1 MICGLLTTRA
11 QRCAPS
17 IIGSLPQHI
26 ALAASATAAFRG
38 ARRREGAEID
48 SFVATAA
55 KLPYEAGPRRAA
67 SFAALPRRRKD
78 RRRPAQAPPV
88 KRPAKK
94 KTVETMPAAAK
105 SKPKSV
111 RKRSKHRMSV
121 DYPRDVENVAPA
133 ATFKAKAAPRSPI
146 LERVASA
153 VEKVF
158 SPQKKVPATTPT
170 PAPTPVPEAT
180 TTPARLP
187 EVTITS
193 ADAAAPMAP
202 AGPSPAK
209 VADAIPARGRERCA
223 CFFW

>member
-1 MICGLLTTRA
+1 
-11 QRCAPS
+11 
-17 IIGSLPQHI
+17 
-26 ALAASATAAFRG
+26 
-38 ARRREGAEID
+38 
-48 SFVATAA
+48 
-55 KLPYEAGPRRAA
+55 
-67 SFAALPRRRKD
+67 
-78 RRRPAQAPPV
+78 
-88 KRPAKK
+88 
-94 KTVETMPAAAK
+94 MPAAAK

-133 ATFKAKAAPRSPI
+133 ATSKAKAAPI

-180 TTPARLP
+180 TTPAPAKVR
-187 EVTITS
+187 VVTS

>member
-1 MICGLLTTRA
+1 
-11 QRCAPS
+11 
-17 IIGSLPQHI
+17 
-26 ALAASATAAFRG
+26 
-38 ARRREGAEID
+38 
-48 SFVATAA
+48 
-55 KLPYEAGPRRAA
+55 
-67 SFAALPRRRKD
+67 
-78 RRRPAQAPPV
+78 
-88 KRPAKK
+88 
-94 KTVETMPAAAK
+94 MPAAAK

-133 ATFKAKAAPRSPI
+133 ATFKAKATPRSPI

-202 AGPSPAK
+202 AEPSPAK
-209 VADAIPARGRERCA
+209 LDTPAARSREKCA

>member
-1 MICGLLTTRA
+1 
-11 QRCAPS
+11 
-17 IIGSLPQHI
+17 
-26 ALAASATAAFRG
+26 
-38 ARRREGAEID
+38 
-48 SFVATAA
+48 
-55 KLPYEAGPRRAA
+55 
-67 SFAALPRRRKD
+67 
-78 RRRPAQAPPV
+78 
-88 KRPAKK
+88 
-94 KTVETMPAAAK
+94 MPAAAK

-133 ATFKAKAAPRSPI
+133 ATSKAKAAPRSPI
-146 LERVASA
+146 LERIAST

-158 SPQKKVPATTPT
+158 SPQKKVPA
-170 PAPTPVPEAT
+170 

-209 VADAIPARGRERCA
+209 LDAPAARSREKCA

>member
-1 MICGLLTTRA
+1 
-11 QRCAPS
+11 
-17 IIGSLPQHI
+17 
-26 ALAASATAAFRG
+26 
-38 ARRREGAEID
+38 
-48 SFVATAA
+48 
-55 KLPYEAGPRRAA
+55 
-67 SFAALPRRRKD
+67 
-78 RRRPAQAPPV
+78 
-88 KRPAKK
+88 
-94 KTVETMPAAAK
+94 MPAAAK

-121 DYPRDVENVAPA
+121 DYPRDVVDKENATAPPA
-133 ATFKAKAAPRSPI
+133 KAKVTPRSPI
-146 LERVASA
+146 LERIAST

-170 PAPTPVPEAT
+170 PAPTPVPEA

-209 VADAIPARGRERCA
+209 LDAPAARSREKCA

>member
-1 MICGLLTTRA
+1 
-11 QRCAPS
+11 
-17 IIGSLPQHI
+17 
-26 ALAASATAAFRG
+26 
-38 ARRREGAEID
+38 
-48 SFVATAA
+48 
-55 KLPYEAGPRRAA
+55 
-67 SFAALPRRRKD
+67 
-78 RRRPAQAPPV
+78 
-88 KRPAKK
+88 
-94 KTVETMPAAAK
+94 MPAAAK

-121 DYPRDVENVAPA
+121 DYPRDVVDKENTTAPPA
-133 ATFKAKAAPRSPI
+133 KAKVTPRSPI
-146 LERVASA
+146 LERIAST

-180 TTPARLP
+180 TPARLP

-202 AGPSPAK
+202 AETSPAK
-209 VADAIPARGRERCA
+209 LDAPAARSREKCA

>member
-1 MICGLLTTRA
+1 
-11 QRCAPS
+11 
-17 IIGSLPQHI
+17 
-26 ALAASATAAFRG
+26 
-38 ARRREGAEID
+38 
-48 SFVATAA
+48 
-55 KLPYEAGPRRAA
+55 
-67 SFAALPRRRKD
+67 
-78 RRRPAQAPPV
+78 
-88 KRPAKK
+88 
-94 KTVETMPAAAK
+94 MPAAAK

-133 ATFKAKAAPRSPI
+133 ATSKAKAAPRSPI
-146 LERVASA
+146 LERIAST

-209 VADAIPARGRERCA
+209 LDAPAARSREKCA

>member
-1 MICGLLTTRA
+1 
-11 QRCAPS
+11 
-17 IIGSLPQHI
+17 
-26 ALAASATAAFRG
+26 
-38 ARRREGAEID
+38 
-48 SFVATAA
+48 
-55 KLPYEAGPRRAA
+55 
-67 SFAALPRRRKD
+67 
-78 RRRPAQAPPV
+78 
-88 KRPAKK
+88 
-94 KTVETMPAAAK
+94 MPAAAK

-121 DYPRDVENVAPA
+121 DYPRDVVDKENATAPPA
-133 ATFKAKAAPRSPI
+133 KAKVTPRSPI
-146 LERVASA
+146 LERIAST

-180 TTPARLP
+180 TTPAPAKVRV
-187 EVTITS
+187 VTA

-209 VADAIPARGRERCA
+209 LDAPATRSREKCA

>member
-1 MICGLLTTRA
+1 
-11 QRCAPS
+11 
-17 IIGSLPQHI
+17 
-26 ALAASATAAFRG
+26 
-38 ARRREGAEID
+38 
-48 SFVATAA
+48 
-55 KLPYEAGPRRAA
+55 
-67 SFAALPRRRKD
+67 
-78 RRRPAQAPPV
+78 
-88 KRPAKK
+88 
-94 KTVETMPAAAK
+94 MPAAAK

-121 DYPRDVENVAPA
+121 DYPRDVVDKENTTAPPA
-133 ATFKAKAAPRSPI
+133 KAKVTPRSPI
-146 LERVASA
+146 LERIAST

-180 TTPARLP
+180 TPARLP
-187 EVTITS
+187 DVTITS

-209 VADAIPARGRERCA
+209 LDAPVARSREKCA

>member
-1 MICGLLTTRA
+1 
-11 QRCAPS
+11 
-17 IIGSLPQHI
+17 
-26 ALAASATAAFRG
+26 
-38 ARRREGAEID
+38 
-48 SFVATAA
+48 
-55 KLPYEAGPRRAA
+55 
-67 SFAALPRRRKD
+67 
-78 RRRPAQAPPV
+78 
-88 KRPAKK
+88 
-94 KTVETMPAAAK
+94 MPAAAK

-121 DYPRDVENVAPA
+121 DYPRDVVDKENTTAPPA
-133 ATFKAKAAPRSPI
+133 KAKVTPRSPI
-146 LERVASA
+146 LERIAST

-180 TTPARLP
+180 TPARLP
-187 EVTITS
+187 DVTITS

-209 VADAIPARGRERCA
+209 LDAPAARSREKCA

>member
-1 MICGLLTTRA
+1 
-11 QRCAPS
+11 
-17 IIGSLPQHI
+17 
-26 ALAASATAAFRG
+26 
-38 ARRREGAEID
+38 
-48 SFVATAA
+48 
-55 KLPYEAGPRRAA
+55 
-67 SFAALPRRRKD
+67 
-78 RRRPAQAPPV
+78 
-88 KRPAKK
+88 
-94 KTVETMPAAAK
+94 MPAAAK

-187 EVTITS
+187 DVTITS

>member
-1 MICGLLTTRA
+1 
-11 QRCAPS
+11 
-17 IIGSLPQHI
+17 
-26 ALAASATAAFRG
+26 
-38 ARRREGAEID
+38 
-48 SFVATAA
+48 
-55 KLPYEAGPRRAA
+55 
-67 SFAALPRRRKD
+67 
-78 RRRPAQAPPV
+78 
-88 KRPAKK
+88 
-94 KTVETMPAAAK
+94 MPAAAK

-133 ATFKAKAAPRSPI
+133 ATSKAKAAPRSPI

-180 TTPARLP
+180 TTPAPAKVR
-187 EVTITS
+187 VVTS

-202 AGPSPAK
+202 VGPSPAK
-209 VADAIPARGRERCA
+209 LDAPAVRSREKCA

>member
-1 MICGLLTTRA
+1 
-11 QRCAPS
+11 
-17 IIGSLPQHI
+17 
-26 ALAASATAAFRG
+26 
-38 ARRREGAEID
+38 
-48 SFVATAA
+48 
-55 KLPYEAGPRRAA
+55 
-67 SFAALPRRRKD
+67 
-78 RRRPAQAPPV
+78 
-88 KRPAKK
+88 
-94 KTVETMPAAAK
+94 MPAAAK

-121 DYPRDVENVAPA
+121 DYPRDVVDKENATAPPA
-133 ATFKAKAAPRSPI
+133 KAKAAPRSPI
-146 LERVASA
+146 LERIAST

-187 EVTITS
+187 DVTITS

-209 VADAIPARGRERCA
+209 VADAAPARGRERCA

>member
-1 MICGLLTTRA
+1 
-11 QRCAPS
+11 
-17 IIGSLPQHI
+17 
-26 ALAASATAAFRG
+26 
-38 ARRREGAEID
+38 
-48 SFVATAA
+48 
-55 KLPYEAGPRRAA
+55 
-67 SFAALPRRRKD
+67 
-78 RRRPAQAPPV
+78 
-88 KRPAKK
+88 
-94 KTVETMPAAAK
+94 MPAAAK

-121 DYPRDVENVAPA
+121 DYPRDVVDKENTTAPPA
-133 ATFKAKAAPRSPI
+133 KAKVTPRSPI
-146 LERVASA
+146 LERIAST

-170 PAPTPVPEAT
+170 PAPTPVPEA

-209 VADAIPARGRERCA
+209 LDAPAARSREKCA

>member
-1 MICGLLTTRA
+1 
-11 QRCAPS
+11 
-17 IIGSLPQHI
+17 
-26 ALAASATAAFRG
+26 
-38 ARRREGAEID
+38 
-48 SFVATAA
+48 
-55 KLPYEAGPRRAA
+55 
-67 SFAALPRRRKD
+67 
-78 RRRPAQAPPV
+78 
-88 KRPAKK
+88 
-94 KTVETMPAAAK
+94 MPAAAK

-121 DYPRDVENVAPA
+121 DYPRDVVDKENTTAPPA
-133 ATFKAKAAPRSPI
+133 KAKVTPRSPI
-146 LERVASA
+146 LERIAST

-209 VADAIPARGRERCA
+209 LDAPAVRSREKCA

>member
-1 MICGLLTTRA
+1 
-11 QRCAPS
+11 
-17 IIGSLPQHI
+17 
-26 ALAASATAAFRG
+26 
-38 ARRREGAEID
+38 
-48 SFVATAA
+48 
-55 KLPYEAGPRRAA
+55 
-67 SFAALPRRRKD
+67 
-78 RRRPAQAPPV
+78 
-88 KRPAKK
+88 
-94 KTVETMPAAAK
+94 MPAAAK

-146 LERVASA
+146 LERIAST

-158 SPQKKVPATTPT
+158 SPQEKVPATTPT

-202 AGPSPAK
+202 AEPSPAK
-209 VADAIPARGRERCA
+209 LDAPAAVRSREKCA